1 MAIEYIGINYF
12 PLLTGFFHC
21 DKIELLTAI
30 FGIKGPYAVIML
42 LCKIYTDGY
51 YIPWGKEQCMIFA
64 RKLGPEYDKETM
76 GDIVNMLVEKGFF
89 DKESYEKY
97 EILTSAEI
105 QKVWMEATSRRK
117 RDLDKLPYLLIEC
130 ADGKGSSKG
139 ERKKQNNADNLQ
151 TEMELNTENV
161 DSMHTK
167 TELNAENAD
176 IFRQSKVKQS
186 KVEESK
192 VEESKEL
199 PPFSPPAGET
209 DGYEDN
215 YTLLPSPPEYALNE
229 YTHNY
234 YGLLE
239 NLKLHKVKE
248 LTEIKAILK
257 LSDYGKKGTILWKLL
272 AKNHWNKIEAPG
284 KYIIKVLR
292 SST

>member
-76 GDIVNMLVEKGFF
+76 GDIVNMLVEKEFF

-97 EILTSAEI
+97 EILTSTEI

-117 RDLDKLPYLLIEC
+117 RDLAKLPYLLIEC
-130 ADGKGSSKG
+130 TDSKSNNKNNSKN
-139 ERKKQNNADNLQ
+139 ECKKLDDADNMQ
-151 TEMELNTENV
+151 TEMKLNTENA
-161 DSMHTK
+161 DSVQTE

-176 IFRQSKVKQS
+176 IFQQSKVKQS
-186 KVEESK
+186 KAEK
-192 VEESKEL
+192 SKEL
-199 PPFSPPAGET
+199 PPSNPPTGKK

-215 YTLLPSPPEYALNE
+215 YALLPSPPDYTLDEH
-229 YTHNY
+229 THNY

-248 LTEIKAILK
+248 IAEITAILR
-257 LSDYGKKGTILWKLL
+257 LSDYGRKGTAIWKLL
-272 AKNHWNKIEAPG
+272 AKTHWNKIEAPG

-292 SST
+292 SS

>member
-76 GDIVNMLVEKGFF
+76 GDIVNMLVEKEFF

-97 EILTSAEI
+97 EILTSTEI

-117 RDLDKLPYLLIEC
+117 RDLAKLPYLLIEC
-130 ADGKGSSKG
+130 TDSKSNNKNNSKN
-139 ERKKQNNADNLQ
+139 ECKKQDDADNMQ
-151 TEMELNTENV
+151 TEMKLNTENA
-161 DSMHTK
+161 DSVQTE

-186 KVEESK
+186 KAEK
-192 VEESKEL
+192 SKEL
-199 PPFSPPAGET
+199 PPSNPPTGEK

-215 YTLLPSPPEYALNE
+215 YALLPLPP
-229 YTHNY
+229 
-234 YGLLE
+234 
-239 NLKLHKVKE
+239 
-248 LTEIKAILK
+248 
-257 LSDYGKKGTILWKLL
+257 DYNSMNIRT
-272 AKNHWNKIEAPG
+272 
-284 KYIIKVLR
+284 
-292 SST
+292 TTTDC

>member
-97 EILTSAEI
+97 EILTSTEI

-117 RDLDKLPYLLIEC
+117 RDLAKLPYLLIEC
-130 ADGKGSSKG
+130 TDSKSNNKNNSKN
-139 ERKKQNNADNLQ
+139 ECKKLDDADNMQ
-151 TEMELNTENV
+151 TEMKLNTETCRQCADRNGV
-161 DSMHTK
+161 ECRKCRHFSTK
-167 TELNAENAD
+167 
-176 IFRQSKVKQS
+176 
-186 KVEESK
+186 
-192 VEESKEL
+192 
-199 PPFSPPAGET
+199 
-209 DGYEDN
+209 
-215 YTLLPSPPEYALNE
+215 
-229 YTHNY
+229 
-234 YGLLE
+234 
-239 NLKLHKVKE
+239 
-248 LTEIKAILK
+248 
-257 LSDYGKKGTILWKLL
+257 
-272 AKNHWNKIEAPG
+272 
-284 KYIIKVLR
+284 
-292 SST
+292 